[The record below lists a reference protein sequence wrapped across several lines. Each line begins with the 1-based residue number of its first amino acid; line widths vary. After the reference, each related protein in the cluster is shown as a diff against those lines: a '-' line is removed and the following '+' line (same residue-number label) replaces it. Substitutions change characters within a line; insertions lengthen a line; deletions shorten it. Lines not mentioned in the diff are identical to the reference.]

1 MIDLQFEQATCKNSM
16 LAWVS
21 VRQPIDSPSDAR
33 ARALRSRNPANHAS
47 NTAVVLTSITR
58 QL

>member
-1 MIDLQFEQATCKNSM
+1 MINLQFEQATCKNSM

-33 ARALRSRNPANHAS
+33 SRAPVPQSCEPCVELCGRPDLDHSQ
-47 NTAVVLTSITR
+47 V
-58 QL
+58 